1 VEGDSAGG
9 SAKQGRDR
17 KFQAILPLKGKILN
31 VEKARFD
38 KMLSSAEV
46 GTLIT
51 ALGCGI
57 GREEF
62 DPNKLRYHRIIIMTD
77 ADVDGSHIRTLLL
90 TFFYRQMPELIERN
104 HIYIAQPP
112 LYKIKKG
119 KQERYVK
126 DDMELNEY
134 LLQLALE
141 NADMH
146 VNEQVPPIQGVA
158 LETLAKQY
166 LAVMATI
173 DRLSRRYHANVLEKM
188 IYMPAFAAADMADE
202 GKTEQWFKE
211 VLNRLNVGDA
221 QAVRY
226 ELRLEKDPEQ
236 NTYVARINQISH
248 AVGEERPMH
257 NDFFNS
263 AEYRA
268 FVELGKQLDGLIG
281 EGAYIQRGDR
291 KKDISSF
298 KEALRWLMDEA
309 RRGQHIQRYKGL
321 GEMNPEQLW
330 ETTLDVNNR
339 RLLLVQIEDAVA
351 ADEIFTTLM
360 GDQVEPRRDFI
371 ESNALEVANL
381 DV

>member
-1 VEGDSAGG
+1 
-9 SAKQGRDR
+9 
-17 KFQAILPLKGKILN
+17 
-31 VEKARFD
+31 
-38 KMLSSAEV
+38 
-46 GTLIT
+46 
-51 ALGCGI
+51 
-57 GREEF
+57 
-62 DPNKLRYHRIIIMTD
+62 
-77 ADVDGSHIRTLLL
+77 VDGLHIRTLLL
-90 TFFYRQMPELIERN
+90 TFFYRQMPELIERG

-112 LYKIKKG
+112 LYKVKKG

-126 DDMELNEY
+126 NDGELNDY

-141 NADMH
+141 NANLH
-146 VNEQVPPIQGVA
+146 VNAEVPPITDVA

-166 LAVMATI
+166 LAVIATK
-173 DRLSRRYHANVLEKM
+173 DRLSRRYHANILEKM
-188 IYMPAFAAADMADE
+188 IYMPAFNAADMSDE
-202 GKTEQWFKE
+202 GKTQQWFGE
-211 VLNRLNVGDA
+211 IINRLNAGDS

-236 NTYVARINQISH
+236 NMFVARINQISH
-248 AVGEERPMH
+248 GVSDERPMH

-263 AEYRA
+263 SEYRA
-268 FVELGKQLDGLIG
+268 FVALGEQLDGLIG
-281 EGAYIQRGDR
+281 EGAFIQRGER

-298 KEALRWLMDEA
+298 KEALTWLMDEA

-339 RLLLVQIEDAVA
+339 RLLQVQIEDAVA

-371 ESNALEVANL
+371 ESNALEVENL